1 MMSTQ
6 KHFRCQGD
14 VSMKKA
20 SKADYLDVH
29 FVQSGALDKNENE
42 LMQNPSPCTD
52 SPYLSEHYWEHMSIW
67 QSSVQHCTTCCVQV
81 QVGRSSL
88 CYQVDSKAPK
98 GQVLGRLSG
107 NAP

>member
-14 VSMKKA
+14 VYMKKA

-29 FVQSGALDKNENE
+29 FVQSGALDRNENE

-52 SPYLSEHYWEHMSIW
+52 SPYLSEHYWEHMSIS
-67 QSSVQHCTTCCVQV
+67 QRSVHCTTC
-81 QVGRSSL
+81 
-88 CYQVDSKAPK
+88 
-98 GQVLGRLSG
+98 
-107 NAP
+107 